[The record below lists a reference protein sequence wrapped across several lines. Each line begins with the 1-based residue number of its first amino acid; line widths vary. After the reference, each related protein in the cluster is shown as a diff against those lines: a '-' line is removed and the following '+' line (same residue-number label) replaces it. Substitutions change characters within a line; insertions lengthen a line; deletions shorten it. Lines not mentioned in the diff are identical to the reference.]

1 MLLNRTASELHAA
14 ALEAITAKA
23 KIRSHGHERTDSTT
37 EDMAFPL
44 VRNITNA
51 GVNTFRSK

>member
-1 MLLNRTASELHAA
+1 LKRTASELHAA

-23 KIRSHGHERTDSTT
+23 KNRSHGHERTDSTT